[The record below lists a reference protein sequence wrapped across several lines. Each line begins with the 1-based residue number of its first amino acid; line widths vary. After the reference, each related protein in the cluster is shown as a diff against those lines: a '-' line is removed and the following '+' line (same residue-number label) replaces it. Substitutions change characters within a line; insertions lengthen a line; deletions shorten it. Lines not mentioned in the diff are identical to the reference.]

1 MAEVTQS
8 EIGQKQKLQ
17 TVLEAVQELLRP
29 HSRPLQWTV
38 DCKRPAGRGQGAGG
52 PGRRAS
58 RLVIHLQVHLGHFL
72 GLREAARSGGRQWSR
87 GPIDKGRSHTR
98 DALMSPGFRVE
109 RGCFW
114 LVKGDFQS
122 QGGGLGYKTEA

>member
-1 MAEVTQS
+1 MKCS
-8 EIGQKQKLQ
+8 LGISNF
-17 TVLEAVQELLRP
+17 LEAISSLSHCV
-29 HSRPLQWTV
+29 
-38 DCKRPAGRGQGAGG
+38 G
-52 PGRRAS
+52 
-58 RLVIHLQVHLGHFL
+58 FL
-72 GLREAARSGGRQWSR
+72 YFFVLIAEESGGRQWSR
-87 GPIDKGRSHTR
+87 GPTDKGRSHTC